1 MKLFIA
7 CIFIAAATAAVI
19 PVEQARHRRDVS
31 EIVNDYVP
39 PAEEVALDAPLGE
52 IAQDSAVVGE
62 DGYRYKTVRRL
73 KYRQRRDV
81 SEIAN
86 EYLPPSEEVV
96 TEAPLEEAPVEEAS
110 QDSAVLAADGYQYK
124 TVRRLKYRQ
133 RRDVSEIAN
142 DYLPPSEE
150 VATEAPL
157 ADAPVEEASQDSA
170 VLAADGYQYKTV
182 RRLKY
187 RQRRDVSEIANEY
200 LPPSEKVVTEAPLE
214 EAPVEEASQD
224 SAVLAADGYQYK
236 TVRRLKYRQRRD
248 VSEIAND
255 YLPPS
260 EEVATEAPLADAPVE
275 EASQDSAVLAA
286 DGYQYKTVRR
296 LKYRQRRD
304 VSEIANEYLP
314 PSEEVVTEA
323 PLEEAPVEEASQD
336 SAILAADGYQYKT
349 VRRLKYRQ
357 RRDVSEIANDYLPPS
372 EEVATEAPLADAP
385 VEEASQDSAVLA
397 ADGYQY
403 KTVRRLKYRQR
414 RDVSEIA
421 NEYLPPSEEV
431 VTEAPLEE
439 APVEEAS
446 QDSAILAADGYQ
458 YKTVRRLKYRQRRDV
473 SEIANEY
480 LPPSEEVVTEAP
492 LEEAPVEEA
501 SQDSAVLAADGYQY
515 KTVRRLKYRQRRDVS
530 EIANDYLPPSEEVVA
545 DAPVEEVPVEEA
557 SQDSA
562 VLAADGYQY
571 KTVRRLK
578 YRQRRDVSEIANE
591 YLPPSEEVATEA
603 PLADAPVEEA
613 NQDSAVLAA
622 DGYQYKTVRRL
633 KYRQRRDVSEI
644 ANDYLPPSEEVV
656 ADAPVEEVPVEEA
669 SQDSAVLAADGY
681 QYKTVR
687 RLKYRQRRDVSE
699 IANDYLPP
707 SEEVVADAPVEE
719 VPVEEA
725 SQDSAVLAADGY
737 QYKTVRRLKYR
748 QRRDVSEI
756 ANEYLPPSEE
766 VVTEAPL
773 ADAPVEE
780 ANQDSAVLAADGYQ
794 YKTVRRLKYR
804 QRRDVSEI
812 ANDYLPPS
820 EEVVADAPVE
830 EVPVE
835 EASQDSAALAADGYQ
850 YKTVRRLKYRQRR
863 DVSEIAN
870 EYLPPSEEVVTEAPL
885 EEAPVEEASQD
896 SAVLA
901 ADGYQYKTVRRLK
914 YRQRRDVSEIAN
926 DYLPPSEEVVADAPV
941 EEVPVEEASQD
952 SAVLAADG
960 YQYKTVRRLKYRQ
973 RRDVSEIANDYL
985 PPSEEV
991 VADAPV
997 EEVPVEEASQDS
1009 AVLAA
1014 DGYQYK
1020 TVRRLKY
1027 RQRRDVSE
1035 IANDYLP
1042 PSEEVATEAPLAD
1055 APVEEASQDSAVLAA
1070 DGYQYKTVR
1079 RLKYRQ
1085 RRDVSEIANEYLPP
1099 SEEVVTEAPLEE
1111 APVEEAS
1118 QDSAVLAADGY
1129 QYKTVRRLKLRHRRA
1144 L

>member
-31 EIVNDYVP
+31 EIVNEYVP
-39 PAEEVALDAPLGE
+39 PAEEVALDAPLGD
-52 IAQDSAVVGE
+52 IAHDSALVGE

-73 KYRQRRDV
+73 KLRHRRDV

-86 EYLPPSEEVV
+86 DYLPPSEEVV

-142 DYLPPSEE
+142 EYLPPSEE
-150 VATEAPL
+150 VATEA
-157 ADAPVEEASQDSA
+157 A
-170 VLAADGYQYKTV
+170 
-182 RRLKY
+182 
-187 RQRRDVSEIANEY
+187 I
-200 LPPSEKVVTEAPLE
+200 E

-260 EEVATEAPLADAPVE
+260 EEVATEAA
-275 EASQDSAVLAA
+275 
-286 DGYQYKTVRR
+286 
-296 LKYRQRRD
+296 
-304 VSEIANEYLP
+304 I
-314 PSEEVVTEA
+314 
-323 PLEEAPVEEASQD
+323 EEAPVEEASQD
-336 SAILAADGYQYKT
+336 SAVLAADGYQYKT

-372 EEVATEAPLADAP
+372 EEVATEAAIEEAP

-421 NEYLPPSEEV
+421 NDYLPPSEEV
-431 VTEAPLEE
+431 AAEAPVEE
-439 APVEEAS
+439 VPVEEAS
-446 QDSAILAADGYQ
+446 QDSAVLADDGYQ

-480 LPPSEEVVTEAP
+480 LPPSEEVVTEAAI
-492 LEEAPVEEA
+492 EEAPVEEA

-530 EIANDYLPPSEEVVA
+530 EIANDYLPPSEEVV
-545 DAPVEEVPVEEA
+545 
-557 SQDSA
+557 
-562 VLAADGYQY
+562 
-571 KTVRRLK
+571 
-578 YRQRRDVSEIANE
+578 
-591 YLPPSEEVATEA
+591 TEA
-603 PLADAPVEEA
+603 A
-613 NQDSAVLAA
+613 
-622 DGYQYKTVRRL
+622 
-633 KYRQRRDVSEI
+633 I
-644 ANDYLPPSEEVV
+644 
-656 ADAPVEEVPVEEA
+656 
-669 SQDSAVLAADGY
+669 
-681 QYKTVR
+681 
-687 RLKYRQRRDVSE
+687 
-699 IANDYLPP
+699 
-707 SEEVVADAPVEE
+707 
-719 VPVEEA
+719 
-725 SQDSAVLAADGY
+725 
-737 QYKTVRRLKYR
+737 
-748 QRRDVSEI
+748 
-756 ANEYLPPSEE
+756 
-766 VVTEAPL
+766 
-773 ADAPVEE
+773 
-780 ANQDSAVLAADGYQ
+780 
-794 YKTVRRLKYR
+794 
-804 QRRDVSEI
+804 
-812 ANDYLPPS
+812 
-820 EEVVADAPVE
+820 
-830 EVPVE
+830 
-835 EASQDSAALAADGYQ
+835 
-850 YKTVRRLKYRQRR
+850 
-863 DVSEIAN
+863 
-870 EYLPPSEEVVTEAPL
+870 

-926 DYLPPSEEVVADAPV
+926 DYLPPSEEV
-941 EEVPVEEASQD
+941 
-952 SAVLAADG
+952 AA
-960 YQYKTVRRLKYRQ
+960 
-973 RRDVSEIANDYL
+973 E
-985 PPSEEV
+985 
-991 VADAPV
+991 APV

-1042 PSEEVATEAPLAD
+1042 PSEEVAAE
-1055 APVEEASQDSAVLAA
+1055 APVEEVPVEEASQDSAVLADDGYQYKTVRRLKYRQRRDVSEIANDYLPPSEEVVTEAPVEAVPVEESSQDSAVLAA

-1085 RRDVSEIANEYLPP
+1085 RRDVSEISNDYLPAA
-1099 SEEVVTEAPLEE
+1099 EEVVDE
-1111 APVEEAS
+1111 APVEEVA
-1118 QDSAVLAADGY
+1118 QDSAVLGDAGY

>member
-1 MKLFIA
+1 IRPIDSIVKAISLEIYSKMKLFLA

-31 EIVNDYVP
+31 EIVNEYIP
-39 PAEEVALDAPLGE
+39 PAEEVGAEL
-52 IAQDSAVVGE
+52 AQDPAALGD

-73 KYRQRRDV
+73 KLRQRRDV

-86 EYLPPSEEVV
+86 EYLPPTEEVV
-96 TEAPLEEAPVEEAS
+96 ADAPVEEVPVEEAS

-133 RRDVSEIAN
+133 RRDVSDIANEYLPPTEEVVADAPVEEVPVEEASQDSAVLAADGYKYKTVRRLKYRQRRDVSEIAN
-142 DYLPPSEE
+142 EYLPPTEE
-150 VATEAPL
+150 VVADTPVEEVPVEEASQDSAVLAADGYKYKTVRRLKYRQRRDVSEIANEYLPPTEDAATEAPIEE
-157 ADAPVEEASQDSA
+157 APVEEASQDSA

-200 LPPSEKVVTEAPLE
+200 LPPTEEVVADAPVE
-214 EAPVEEASQD
+214 EVPVEEASQD
-224 SAVLAADGYQYK
+224 SAVLAADGYK
-236 TVRRLKYRQRRD
+236 
-248 VSEIAND
+248 
-255 YLPPS
+255 
-260 EEVATEAPLADAPVE
+260 
-275 EASQDSAVLAA
+275 
-286 DGYQYKTVRR
+286 YKTVRR

-314 PSEEVVTEA
+314 PT
-323 PLEEAPVEEASQD
+323 
-336 SAILAADGYQYKT
+336 
-349 VRRLKYRQ
+349 
-357 RRDVSEIANDYLPPS
+357 
-372 EEVATEAPLADAP
+372 
-385 VEEASQDSAVLA
+385 
-397 ADGYQY
+397 
-403 KTVRRLKYRQR
+403 
-414 RDVSEIA
+414 
-421 NEYLPPSEEV
+421 
-431 VTEAPLEE
+431 
-439 APVEEAS
+439 
-446 QDSAILAADGYQ
+446 
-458 YKTVRRLKYRQRRDV
+458 
-473 SEIANEY
+473 
-480 LPPSEEVVTEAP
+480 
-492 LEEAPVEEA
+492 
-501 SQDSAVLAADGYQY
+501 
-515 KTVRRLKYRQRRDVS
+515 
-530 EIANDYLPPSEEVVA
+530 EEVVA

-591 YLPPSEEVATEA
+591 YLPPT
-603 PLADAPVEEA
+603 
-613 NQDSAVLAA
+613 
-622 DGYQYKTVRRL
+622 
-633 KYRQRRDVSEI
+633 
-644 ANDYLPPSEEVV
+644 EEVV

-681 QYKTVR
+681 KYKTVR

-699 IANDYLPP
+699 IANEYLPP
-707 SEEVVADAPVEE
+707 TEEVVADAPVEE

-756 ANEYLPPSEE
+756 ANEYLPPTEDAA
-766 VVTEAPL
+766 TEAP
-773 ADAPVEE
+773 
-780 ANQDSAVLAADGYQ
+780 
-794 YKTVRRLKYR
+794 
-804 QRRDVSEI
+804 I
-812 ANDYLPPS
+812 
-820 EEVVADAPVE
+820 
-830 EVPVE
+830 
-835 EASQDSAALAADGYQ
+835 
-850 YKTVRRLKYRQRR
+850 
-863 DVSEIAN
+863 
-870 EYLPPSEEVVTEAPL
+870 

-926 DYLPPSEEVVADAPV
+926 EYLPPTEEVVADAPV
-941 EEVPVEEASQD
+941 EEVPVEEASQDSAVLAADGYKYKTVRRLKYRQRRDVSEIANEYLPPTEDAATEAPIEEAPVEEASQD

-973 RRDVSEIANDYL
+973 RRDVSEIANEYL
-985 PPSEEV
+985 PPTEEV

-1014 DGYQYK
+1014 DGYKYK

-1035 IANDYLP
+1035 IANEYLP
-1042 PSEEVATEAPLAD
+1042 PTEDAATEAPIEE

-1129 QYKTVRRLKLRHRRA
+1129 QYKTVRRLKYRQRRDVSEIASDYLPPAEETVVADAPVEEVSQDSAILGDEGYRYKTVRRLKLRHRRA

>member
-1 MKLFIA
+1 MKLFLA

-31 EIVNDYVP
+31 ELVNEYIP
-39 PAEEVALDAPLGE
+39 PSEEVGAEL
-52 IAQDSAVVGE
+52 AQDPAALGD

-73 KYRQRRDV
+73 KLRH
-81 SEIAN
+81 
-86 EYLPPSEEVV
+86 
-96 TEAPLEEAPVEEAS
+96 
-110 QDSAVLAADGYQYK
+110 
-124 TVRRLKYRQ
+124 

-150 VATEAPL
+150 V
-157 ADAPVEEASQDSA
+157 
-170 VLAADGYQYKTV
+170 
-182 RRLKY
+182 
-187 RQRRDVSEIANEY
+187 VS
-200 LPPSEKVVTEAPLE
+200 E
-214 EAPVEEASQD
+214 EAPIEE
-224 SAVLAADGYQYK
+224 
-236 TVRRLKYRQRRD
+236 
-248 VSEIAND
+248 
-255 YLPPS
+255 
-260 EEVATEAPLADAPVE
+260 APVE

-314 PSEEVVTEA
+314 PSEEVVADAPVEEVPVEEASQDSAVLSADGYKYKTVRRLKYRQRRDVSEIANEYLPPTEDAATEA
-323 PLEEAPVEEASQD
+323 PIEEAPVEEASQD
-336 SAILAADGYQYKT
+336 SAVLAADGYQYKTVRRLKYRQRRDVSEIANEYLPPTEEVVADASVEEVPVEEASQDSAVLSADGYKYKT

-372 EEVATEAPLADAP
+372 EEVVAEEAPVEEAPVEEASQDSAVLAADGYQYKTVRRLKYRQRRDVSEIANEYLPPTEDAATEAPIEEAP

-431 VTEAPLEE
+431 VADAAVEE
-439 APVEEAS
+439 VPVEEAN
-446 QDSAILAADGYQ
+446 QDSAVLSADGYK

-480 LPPSEEVVTEAP
+480 LPPT
-492 LEEAPVEEA
+492 
-501 SQDSAVLAADGYQY
+501 
-515 KTVRRLKYRQRRDVS
+515 
-530 EIANDYLPPSEEVVA
+530 EEVVA

-591 YLPPSEEVATEA
+591 YLPPT
-603 PLADAPVEEA
+603 
-613 NQDSAVLAA
+613 
-622 DGYQYKTVRRL
+622 
-633 KYRQRRDVSEI
+633 
-644 ANDYLPPSEEVV
+644 EEVV

-681 QYKTVR
+681 K
-687 RLKYRQRRDVSE
+687 
-699 IANDYLPP
+699 
-707 SEEVVADAPVEE
+707 
-719 VPVEEA
+719 
-725 SQDSAVLAADGY
+725 
-737 QYKTVRRLKYR
+737 YKTVRRLKYR

-756 ANEYLPPSEE
+756 ANEYLPP
-766 VVTEAPL
+766 
-773 ADAPVEE
+773 VE
-780 ANQDSAVLAADGYQ
+780 
-794 YKTVRRLKYR
+794 
-804 QRRDVSEI
+804 DV
-812 ANDYLPPS
+812 A
-820 EEVVADAPVE
+820 
-830 EVPVE
+830 
-835 EASQDSAALAADGYQ
+835 
-850 YKTVRRLKYRQRR
+850 T
-863 DVSEIAN
+863 
-870 EYLPPSEEVVTEAPL
+870 
-885 EEAPVEEASQD
+885 EAPVEE
-896 SAVLA
+896 
-901 ADGYQYKTVRRLK
+901 
-914 YRQRRDVSEIAN
+914 
-926 DYLPPSEEVVADAPV
+926 
-941 EEVPVEEASQD
+941 
-952 SAVLAADG
+952 
-960 YQYKTVRRLKYRQ
+960 
-973 RRDVSEIANDYL
+973 
-985 PPSEEV
+985 
-991 VADAPV
+991 
-997 EEVPVEEASQDS
+997 
-1009 AVLAA
+1009 
-1014 DGYQYK
+1014 
-1020 TVRRLKY
+1020 
-1027 RQRRDVSE
+1027 
-1035 IANDYLP
+1035 
-1042 PSEEVATEAPLAD
+1042 

-1129 QYKTVRRLKLRHRRA
+1129 QYKTVRRLKYRQRRDVSEIAGDYLPPTEEVEEVVADAPVEEASQDSAVLSADGYKYKTVRRLKLRHRRA

>member
-31 EIVNDYVP
+31 EIVNEYVP
-39 PAEEVALDAPLGE
+39 PAEEVALDAPLGD
-52 IAQDSAVVGE
+52 IAHDSALVGE

-73 KYRQRRDV
+73 KLRHRRDV

-86 EYLPPSEEVV
+86 DYLPPSEEVV

-142 DYLPPSEE
+142 EYLPPSEE
-150 VATEAPL
+150 VATEA
-157 ADAPVEEASQDSA
+157 A
-170 VLAADGYQYKTV
+170 
-182 RRLKY
+182 
-187 RQRRDVSEIANEY
+187 I
-200 LPPSEKVVTEAPLE
+200 E

-260 EEVATEAPLADAPVE
+260 EEVATEAA
-275 EASQDSAVLAA
+275 
-286 DGYQYKTVRR
+286 
-296 LKYRQRRD
+296 
-304 VSEIANEYLP
+304 I
-314 PSEEVVTEA
+314 
-323 PLEEAPVEEASQD
+323 EEAPVEEASQD
-336 SAILAADGYQYKT
+336 SAVLAADGYQYKT

-372 EEVATEAPLADAP
+372 EEVATEAAIEEAP

-421 NEYLPPSEEV
+421 NDYLPPSEEV
-431 VTEAPLEE
+431 AAEAPVEE
-439 APVEEAS
+439 VPVEEAS
-446 QDSAILAADGYQ
+446 QDSAVLADDGYQ

-480 LPPSEEVVTEAP
+480 LPPSEEVVTEAAI
-492 LEEAPVEEA
+492 EEAPVEEA

-545 DAPVEEVPVEEA
+545 DEAPVEEVPVEEA

-562 VLAADGYQY
+562 VLAD
-571 KTVRRLK
+571 
-578 YRQRRDVSEIANE
+578 
-591 YLPPSEEVATEA
+591 
-603 PLADAPVEEA
+603 
-613 NQDSAVLAA
+613 

-644 ANDYLPPSEEVV
+644 ANDYLPPSEEV
-656 ADAPVEEVPVEEA
+656 A
-669 SQDSAVLAADGY
+669 
-681 QYKTVR
+681 
-687 RLKYRQRRDVSE
+687 
-699 IANDYLPP
+699 
-707 SEEVVADAPVEE
+707 
-719 VPVEEA
+719 
-725 SQDSAVLAADGY
+725 
-737 QYKTVRRLKYR
+737 
-748 QRRDVSEI
+748 
-756 ANEYLPPSEE
+756 
-766 VVTEAPL
+766 TEA
-773 ADAPVEE
+773 A
-780 ANQDSAVLAADGYQ
+780 
-794 YKTVRRLKYR
+794 
-804 QRRDVSEI
+804 I
-812 ANDYLPPS
+812 
-820 EEVVADAPVE
+820 
-830 EVPVE
+830 
-835 EASQDSAALAADGYQ
+835 
-850 YKTVRRLKYRQRR
+850 
-863 DVSEIAN
+863 
-870 EYLPPSEEVVTEAPL
+870 

-926 DYLPPSEEVVADAPV
+926 DYLPPSEEVVTEAAI
-941 EEVPVEEASQD
+941 EEAPVEEASQD

-991 VADAPV
+991 AAEAPV

-1042 PSEEVATEAPLAD
+1042 PSEEVAAE
-1055 APVEEASQDSAVLAA
+1055 APVEEVPVEEASQDSAVLADDGYQYKTVRRLKYRQRRDVSEIANDYLPPSEEVVTEAPVEAVPVEESSQDSAVLAA

-1085 RRDVSEIANEYLPP
+1085 RRDVSEISNDYLPAA
-1099 SEEVVTEAPLEE
+1099 EEVVDE
-1111 APVEEAS
+1111 APVEEVA
-1118 QDSAVLAADGY
+1118 QDSAVLGDAGY

>member
-1 MKLFIA
+1 MKLFLA

-31 EIVNDYVP
+31 EIVNEYIP
-39 PAEEVALDAPLGE
+39 PAEEVGAEL
-52 IAQDSAVVGE
+52 AQDPAALGD

-73 KYRQRRDV
+73 KLRHRRDV

-86 EYLPPSEEVV
+86 EYLPPTEDAA
-96 TEAPLEEAPVEEAS
+96 TEAPIEEAPVEEAS

-124 TVRRLKYRQ
+124 TVRRLKLRH

-142 DYLPPSEE
+142 EYLPPTEE
-150 VATEAPL
+150 VVADAPVEEVPDEEASQDSAVLAADGYQYKTVRRLKLRHRRDVSEIANEYLPPTEEVVADAPVEEAPVEE
-157 ADAPVEEASQDSA
+157 APVEEASQDSA

-200 LPPSEKVVTEAPLE
+200 LPPTEEVVADAPVE

-236 TVRRLKYRQRRD
+236 TVRRLKLRHRRD
-248 VSEIAND
+248 VSEIANE
-255 YLPPS
+255 YLPPT
-260 EEVATEAPLADAPVE
+260 EDAATEAPIEEAPVE

-314 PSEEVVTEA
+314 PTEEVVADA
-323 PLEEAPVEEASQD
+323 PVEEAPVEE
-336 SAILAADGYQYKT
+336 
-349 VRRLKYRQ
+349 
-357 RRDVSEIANDYLPPS
+357 
-372 EEVATEAPLADAP
+372 AP

-421 NEYLPPSEEV
+421 NEYLPPTEEV
-431 VTEAPLEE
+431 VAD
-439 APVEEAS
+439 APVEE
-446 QDSAILAADGYQ
+446 
-458 YKTVRRLKYRQRRDV
+458 V
-473 SEIANEY
+473 
-480 LPPSEEVVTEAP
+480 
-492 LEEAPVEEA
+492 PVEEA

-515 KTVRRLKYRQRRDVS
+515 KTVRRLKLRHRRDVS
-530 EIANDYLPPSEEVVA
+530 EIANEYLPPTEEVVA

-591 YLPPSEEVATEA
+591 YLPPTEDAATEA
-603 PLADAPVEEA
+603 PIEEA
-613 NQDSAVLAA
+613 
-622 DGYQYKTVRRL
+622 
-633 KYRQRRDVSEI
+633 
-644 ANDYLPPSEEVV
+644 
-656 ADAPVEEVPVEEA
+656 PVEEA

-699 IANDYLPP
+699 IANEYLPP
-707 SEEVVADAPVEE
+707 TEEVVADAPVEE

-766 VVTEAPL
+766 VVTE
-773 ADAPVEE
+773 
-780 ANQDSAVLAADGYQ
+780 
-794 YKTVRRLKYR
+794 T
-804 QRRDVSEI
+804 
-812 ANDYLPPS
+812 
-820 EEVVADAPVE
+820 
-830 EVPVE
+830 
-835 EASQDSAALAADGYQ
+835 
-850 YKTVRRLKYRQRR
+850 
-863 DVSEIAN
+863 
-870 EYLPPSEEVVTEAPL
+870 PL
-885 EEAPVEEASQD
+885 EVAPVEEASQD

-914 YRQRRDVSEIAN
+914 YRQRRDVSEIAS
-926 DYLPPSEEVVADAPV
+926 DYLPPVEETVVADAPV
-941 EEVPVEEASQD
+941 EEVSQD
-952 SAVLAADG
+952 SAVLGDEG
-960 YQYKTVRRLKYRQ
+960 YR
-973 RRDVSEIANDYL
+973 
-985 PPSEEV
+985 
-991 VADAPV
+991 
-997 EEVPVEEASQDS
+997 
-1009 AVLAA
+1009 
-1014 DGYQYK
+1014 
-1020 TVRRLKY
+1020 
-1027 RQRRDVSE
+1027 
-1035 IANDYLP
+1035 
-1042 PSEEVATEAPLAD
+1042 
-1055 APVEEASQDSAVLAA
+1055 
-1070 DGYQYKTVR
+1070 
-1079 RLKYRQ
+1079 
-1085 RRDVSEIANEYLPP
+1085 
-1099 SEEVVTEAPLEE
+1099 
-1111 APVEEAS
+1111 
-1118 QDSAVLAADGY
+1118 
-1129 QYKTVRRLKLRHRRA
+1129 YKTVRRLKLRHRRA

>member
-31 EIVNDYVP
+31 EIVNEYVP
-39 PAEEVALDAPLGE
+39 PAEEVALDAPLGD
-52 IAQDSAVVGE
+52 IAHDSALVGE

-73 KYRQRRDV
+73 KLRHRRDV

-86 EYLPPSEEVV
+86 DYLPPSEEVV

-142 DYLPPSEE
+142 EYLPPSEE
-150 VATEAPL
+150 VATEA
-157 ADAPVEEASQDSA
+157 AIEEAPVEEASQDSA

-187 RQRRDVSEIANEY
+187 RQRRDVSEIANDYLPPSEEVVADEAPVEEVPVEEASQDSAVLADDGYQYKTVRRLKYRQRRDVSEIANEY
-200 LPPSEKVVTEAPLE
+200 LPPSEEVVTEAAIEEAPVEEASQDSAVLAADGYQYKTVRRLKYRQRRDVSEIANDYLPPSEEVAAEAPVEEVPVEEASQDSAVLADDGYQYKTVRRLKYRQRRDVSEIANDYLPPPEGVATEAAIE

-260 EEVATEAPLADAPVE
+260 EEVATEAAIEEAPVE

-304 VSEIANEYLP
+304 VSEIAN
-314 PSEEVVTEA
+314 
-323 PLEEAPVEEASQD
+323 
-336 SAILAADGYQYKT
+336 
-349 VRRLKYRQ
+349 
-357 RRDVSEIANDYLPPS
+357 DYLPPS
-372 EEVATEAPLADAP
+372 EEVAAEAPVEEVP

-397 ADGYQY
+397 DDGYQY

-431 VTEAPLEE
+431 VTEA
-439 APVEEAS
+439 
-446 QDSAILAADGYQ
+446 AI
-458 YKTVRRLKYRQRRDV
+458 
-473 SEIANEY
+473 
-480 LPPSEEVVTEAP
+480 
-492 LEEAPVEEA
+492 EEAPVEEA

-545 DAPVEEVPVEEA
+545 DEAPVEEVPVEEA

-562 VLAADGYQY
+562 VLAD
-571 KTVRRLK
+571 
-578 YRQRRDVSEIANE
+578 
-591 YLPPSEEVATEA
+591 
-603 PLADAPVEEA
+603 
-613 NQDSAVLAA
+613 

-644 ANDYLPPSEEVV
+644 ANDYLPPSEEV
-656 ADAPVEEVPVEEA
+656 A
-669 SQDSAVLAADGY
+669 
-681 QYKTVR
+681 
-687 RLKYRQRRDVSE
+687 
-699 IANDYLPP
+699 
-707 SEEVVADAPVEE
+707 
-719 VPVEEA
+719 
-725 SQDSAVLAADGY
+725 
-737 QYKTVRRLKYR
+737 
-748 QRRDVSEI
+748 
-756 ANEYLPPSEE
+756 
-766 VVTEAPL
+766 TEA
-773 ADAPVEE
+773 A
-780 ANQDSAVLAADGYQ
+780 
-794 YKTVRRLKYR
+794 
-804 QRRDVSEI
+804 I
-812 ANDYLPPS
+812 
-820 EEVVADAPVE
+820 
-830 EVPVE
+830 
-835 EASQDSAALAADGYQ
+835 
-850 YKTVRRLKYRQRR
+850 
-863 DVSEIAN
+863 
-870 EYLPPSEEVVTEAPL
+870 

-926 DYLPPSEEVVADAPV
+926 DYLPPSEEVVTEAAI
-941 EEVPVEEASQD
+941 EEAPVEEASQD

-991 VADAPV
+991 AAEAPV

-1042 PSEEVATEAPLAD
+1042 PSEEVAAE
-1055 APVEEASQDSAVLAA
+1055 APVEEVPVEEASQDSAVLADDGYQYKTVRRLKYRQRRDVSEIANDYLPPSEEVVTEAPVEAVPVEESSQDSAVLAA

-1085 RRDVSEIANEYLPP
+1085 RRDVSEISNDYLPAA
-1099 SEEVVTEAPLEE
+1099 EEVVDE
-1111 APVEEAS
+1111 APVEEVA
-1118 QDSAVLAADGY
+1118 QDSAVLGDAGY

>member
-31 EIVNDYVP
+31 EIVNEYVP
-39 PAEEVALDAPLGE
+39 PAEEVALDAPLGD
-52 IAQDSAVVGE
+52 IAHDSALVGE

-73 KYRQRRDV
+73 KLRHRRDV

-86 EYLPPSEEVV
+86 DYLPPSEEVV

-142 DYLPPSEE
+142 EYLPPSEE
-150 VATEAPL
+150 VATEA
-157 ADAPVEEASQDSA
+157 AIEEAPVEEASQDSA

-187 RQRRDVSEIANEY
+187 RQRRDVSEIANDYLPPSEEVVADEAPVEEVPVEEASQDSAVLADDGYQYKTVRRLKYRQRRDVSEIANEY
-200 LPPSEKVVTEAPLE
+200 LPPSEEVVTEAAIEEAPVEEASQDSAVLAADGYQYKTVRRLKYRQRRDVSEIANDYLPPSEEVAAEAPVEEVPVEEASQDSAVLADDGYQYKTVRRLKYRQRRDVSEIANDYLPPPEGVVAGETKTVERRKYRQRRDEPKYRQRRDVSEIANDYLPPSEEVATEAAIE

-260 EEVATEAPLADAPVE
+260 EEVATEAAIEEAPVE

-304 VSEIANEYLP
+304 VSEIAN
-314 PSEEVVTEA
+314 
-323 PLEEAPVEEASQD
+323 
-336 SAILAADGYQYKT
+336 
-349 VRRLKYRQ
+349 
-357 RRDVSEIANDYLPPS
+357 DYLPPS
-372 EEVATEAPLADAP
+372 EEVAAEAPVEEVP

-397 ADGYQY
+397 DDGYQY

-431 VTEAPLEE
+431 VTEA
-439 APVEEAS
+439 
-446 QDSAILAADGYQ
+446 AI
-458 YKTVRRLKYRQRRDV
+458 
-473 SEIANEY
+473 
-480 LPPSEEVVTEAP
+480 
-492 LEEAPVEEA
+492 EEAPVEEA

-545 DAPVEEVPVEEA
+545 DEAPVEEVPVEEA

-562 VLAADGYQY
+562 VLAD
-571 KTVRRLK
+571 
-578 YRQRRDVSEIANE
+578 
-591 YLPPSEEVATEA
+591 
-603 PLADAPVEEA
+603 
-613 NQDSAVLAA
+613 

-644 ANDYLPPSEEVV
+644 ANDYLPPSEEV
-656 ADAPVEEVPVEEA
+656 A
-669 SQDSAVLAADGY
+669 
-681 QYKTVR
+681 
-687 RLKYRQRRDVSE
+687 
-699 IANDYLPP
+699 
-707 SEEVVADAPVEE
+707 
-719 VPVEEA
+719 
-725 SQDSAVLAADGY
+725 
-737 QYKTVRRLKYR
+737 
-748 QRRDVSEI
+748 
-756 ANEYLPPSEE
+756 
-766 VVTEAPL
+766 TEA
-773 ADAPVEE
+773 A
-780 ANQDSAVLAADGYQ
+780 
-794 YKTVRRLKYR
+794 
-804 QRRDVSEI
+804 I
-812 ANDYLPPS
+812 
-820 EEVVADAPVE
+820 
-830 EVPVE
+830 
-835 EASQDSAALAADGYQ
+835 
-850 YKTVRRLKYRQRR
+850 
-863 DVSEIAN
+863 
-870 EYLPPSEEVVTEAPL
+870 

-926 DYLPPSEEVVADAPV
+926 DYLPPSEEVVTEAAI
-941 EEVPVEEASQD
+941 EEAPVEEASQD

-991 VADAPV
+991 AAEAPV

-1042 PSEEVATEAPLAD
+1042 PSEEVAAE
-1055 APVEEASQDSAVLAA
+1055 APVEEVPVEEASQDSAVLADDGYQYKTVRRLKYRQRRDVSEIANDYLPPSEEVVTEAPVEAVPVEESSQDSAVLAA

-1085 RRDVSEIANEYLPP
+1085 RRDVSEISNDYLPAA
-1099 SEEVVTEAPLEE
+1099 EEVVDE
-1111 APVEEAS
+1111 APVEEVA
-1118 QDSAVLAADGY
+1118 QDSAVLGDAGY

>member
-31 EIVNDYVP
+31 EIVGEYLP
-39 PAEEVALDAPLGE
+39 PADAVAPGAPLDE
-52 IAQDSAVVGE
+52 IAPLQDSAAVGE
-62 DGYRYKTVRRL
+62 DGYRYKTVRRLKYRQRRDVSEIANDYLPPTEEVVADAPVEEVPVEEASQDSAVLAADGYKYKTVRRL

-96 TEAPLEEAPVEEAS
+96 ADAPVEEVPVEEAS
-110 QDSAVLAADGYQYK
+110 QDSAVLAADGYK
-124 TVRRLKYRQ
+124 
-133 RRDVSEIAN
+133 
-142 DYLPPSEE
+142 
-150 VATEAPL
+150 
-157 ADAPVEEASQDSA
+157 
-170 VLAADGYQYKTV
+170 
-182 RRLKY
+182 
-187 RQRRDVSEIANEY
+187 
-200 LPPSEKVVTEAPLE
+200 
-214 EAPVEEASQD
+214 
-224 SAVLAADGYQYK
+224 
-236 TVRRLKYRQRRD
+236 
-248 VSEIAND
+248 
-255 YLPPS
+255 
-260 EEVATEAPLADAPVE
+260 
-275 EASQDSAVLAA
+275 
-286 DGYQYKTVRR
+286 YKTVRR

-314 PSEEVVTEA
+314 PSEEVVA
-323 PLEEAPVEEASQD
+323 DAPVEE
-336 SAILAADGYQYKT
+336 
-349 VRRLKYRQ
+349 V
-357 RRDVSEIANDYLPPS
+357 
-372 EEVATEAPLADAP
+372 P

-397 ADGYQY
+397 ADGYKY

-431 VTEAPLEE
+431 ATEAPI
-439 APVEEAS
+439 
-446 QDSAILAADGYQ
+446 D
-458 YKTVRRLKYRQRRDV
+458 
-473 SEIANEY
+473 
-480 LPPSEEVVTEAP
+480 
-492 LEEAPVEEA
+492 EAPVEEA

-562 VLAADGYQY
+562 VLAADGYKY

-603 PLADAPVEEA
+603 PID
-613 NQDSAVLAA
+613 
-622 DGYQYKTVRRL
+622 
-633 KYRQRRDVSEI
+633 
-644 ANDYLPPSEEVV
+644 
-656 ADAPVEEVPVEEA
+656 
-669 SQDSAVLAADGY
+669 
-681 QYKTVR
+681 
-687 RLKYRQRRDVSE
+687 
-699 IANDYLPP
+699 
-707 SEEVVADAPVEE
+707 
-719 VPVEEA
+719 
-725 SQDSAVLAADGY
+725 
-737 QYKTVRRLKYR
+737 
-748 QRRDVSEI
+748 
-756 ANEYLPPSEE
+756 
-766 VVTEAPL
+766 
-773 ADAPVEE
+773 
-780 ANQDSAVLAADGYQ
+780 
-794 YKTVRRLKYR
+794 
-804 QRRDVSEI
+804 
-812 ANDYLPPS
+812 
-820 EEVVADAPVE
+820 
-830 EVPVE
+830 
-835 EASQDSAALAADGYQ
+835 
-850 YKTVRRLKYRQRR
+850 
-863 DVSEIAN
+863 
-870 EYLPPSEEVVTEAPL
+870 
-885 EEAPVEEASQD
+885 EAPVEEASQD

-960 YQYKTVRRLKYRQ
+960 YKYKTVRRLKYRQRRDVSEIANEYLPPSEEVATEAHIDEAPVEEASQDSAVLAADGYQYKTVRRLKYRQ

-1014 DGYQYK
+1014 DGYKYKTVRRLKYRQRRDVSEIANEYLPPSEEVATEAPIDEAPVEEASQDSAVLAADGYQYK

-1035 IANDYLP
+1035 IANEYLPPTEDVVADAPVEEVPVEEASQDSAVLAADGYKYKTVRRLKYRQRRDVSEIANEYLP
-1042 PSEEVATEAPLAD
+1042 PSEEVATEAPID
-1055 APVEEASQDSAVLAA
+1055 EAPVEEASQDSAVLAA

-1099 SEEVVTEAPLEE
+1099 SEEVVADAPVEE